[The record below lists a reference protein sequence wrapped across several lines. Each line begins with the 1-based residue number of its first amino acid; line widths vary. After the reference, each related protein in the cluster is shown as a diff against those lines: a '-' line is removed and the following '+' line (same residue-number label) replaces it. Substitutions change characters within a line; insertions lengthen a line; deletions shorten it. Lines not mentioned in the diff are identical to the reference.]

1 MLENRPIVAITIGYL
16 IGIIMGLYFNYSI
29 VLLYLIFYL
38 CLILKKPPIKKFKLI
53 SIKRYFRYV
62 KIFLCKKVLI
72 IILISSV
79 ISNTI
84 VLYKN
89 KQYEDFLSSLNMQEI
104 QLKAKVISNE
114 KINQFNKT
122 YIIISNNKKFY
133 LNVNKNAKIQYGDY
147 IQIKGTFSKPK
158 ERTNYKGFDYK
169 EYLKSQGIYGTIKC
183 KEVQI
188 INKKKEFFNQIF
200 LKVKRLIQRDFE
212 KNISNVLLGTILGY
226 TDEINENI
234 KESFSKSNI
243 SHILAV
249 SGMHIG
255 YLIIFCTFIFD
266 KIFGKRL
273 SFFLSI
279 LIVLFYVKI
288 IGYSPSAIRAVIMA
302 IMLLSSKL
310 LYRKSDV
317 WTNLSLSLLC
327 ILIYNP
333 FSIKSIGLLLS
344 YTATFGIVVY
354 SKNIRF
360 RNKIFN
366 AIGITISAMIFISPI
381 MSICFNK
388 ISILS
393 LIISF
398 LVGIIAGPI
407 VFLGLIYI
415 VLGNFLKLN
424 LTKTIINLLVKKL
437 LFLANI
443 GSKIPLNQ
451 IHVVTPNLLEIFIFY
466 ILVFI
471 TFFFISIYKP
481 KRKQNKVFNKRI
493 RNLINLA
500 KYEFYQNK
508 RRVLSFMLIIA
519 IFANFIIFIPKN
531 LKIFFID
538 VGQGDSCLIVTP
550 NNKKILI
557 DGGGS
562 EIYDVGKNVLVPY
575 LLARR
580 IKRIDYMMIS
590 HFDTDHVGGLLT
602 VMEELKVDTA
612 IVSKQAESCENYEK
626 FIQIA
631 KEKHIKVMVVGK
643 GDRLKI
649 ERDLYFDILWPKK
662 DNLISENDLNNNSIV
677 CKFKYKDF
685 SMLFTGD
692 IEEIAEKQI
701 LQEYKDDLD
710 KLNSTI
716 LKVGHHGSK
725 SSSIQ
730 EFIDSVK
737 PRFALIG
744 VGANNTFGHPNEG
757 VIERLKSCDCKIYR
771 TDKNGEICIEIDGR
785 DRIKFKKFIK

>member
-29 VLLYLIFYL
+29 VLLYLVFYL
-38 CLILKKPPIKKFKLI
+38 YLNLKKPPIKKFKLI

-72 IILISSV
+72 IIIISSV

-89 KQYEDFLSSLNMQEI
+89 KQYEYFTNSLNMQEI

-122 YIIISNNKKFY
+122 YIISSKNKKFY
-133 LNVNKNAKIQYGDY
+133 LNVNKSIKIQYGDY

-158 ERTNYKGFDYK
+158 ARTNYKGFDYK

-183 KEVQI
+183 KEAQMI
-188 INKKKEFFNQIF
+188 IKKKDFFNQFF
-200 LKVKRLIQRDFE
+200 LKIKRLIQKDFE
-212 KNISNVLLGTILGY
+212 KDISNVLLGTILGY
-226 TDEINENI
+226 TDEISENI

-255 YLIIFCTFIFD
+255 YLIIFCTFVLD
-266 KIFGKRL
+266 KIVGKRL
-273 SFFLSI
+273 SYVFTI

-317 WTNLSLSLLC
+317 LTNLSLSLLF
-327 ILIYNP
+327 ILIFNP

-344 YTATFGIVVY
+344 YTATLGIIFY

-360 RNKIFN
+360 KNKIYN
-366 AIGITISAMIFISPI
+366 SIGITISAMIFISPI
-381 MSICFNK
+381 MAICFNK
-388 ISILS
+388 ISISS
-393 LIISF
+393 LIISL

-415 VLGNFLKLN
+415 LLGIFFKFNII
-424 LTKTIINLLVKKL
+424 KTIINLLVKIL
-437 LFLANI
+437 LCLANI
-443 GSKIPLNQ
+443 GSKIPFNQ
-451 IHVVTPNLLEIFIFY
+451 IYVITPNLSEIFTFY
-466 ILVFI
+466 IVVFL

-481 KRKQNKVFNKRI
+481 KRKQNKVFTKRI
-493 RNLINLA
+493 RNLISLA
-500 KYEFYQNK
+500 KYEFNQNK
-508 RRVLSFMLIIA
+508 RKVLSFMLIIVV
-519 IFANFIIFIPKN
+519 IANIIIFIPKD
-531 LKIFFID
+531 LKIYFID

-550 NNKKILI
+550 NKKTILI

-562 EIYDVGKNVLVPY
+562 ENYDVGKNVLVPY
-575 LLARR
+575 LLSRR
-580 IKRIDYMMIS
+580 IKHLDYIMIS

-602 VMEELKVDTA
+602 VMEELKVENA
-612 IVSKQAESCENYEK
+612 IVSKQAESCENYVK

-631 KEKHIKVMVVGK
+631 NEKHIKIVVVGK
-643 GDRLKI
+643 GDKLNI
-649 ERDLYFDILWPKK
+649 ERNIYLDILWPKN
-662 DNLISENDLNNNSIV
+662 DNLVSENVLNNNSIV
-677 CKFKYKDF
+677 CKLKYKGF

-692 IEEIAEKQI
+692 IEKIAEKQI
-701 LQEYKDDLD
+701 FNEYKNDLD
-710 KLNSTI
+710 ELNSSF

-725 SSSIQ
+725 TSSTQ
-730 EFIDSVK
+730 EFLDAVK
-737 PRFALIG
+737 PKIALIG
-744 VGANNTFGHPNEG
+744 VGENNKFGHPNDK
-757 VIERLKSCDCKIYR
+757 VLERLEGLRYKDI
-771 TDKNGEICIEIDGR
+771 
-785 DRIKFKKFIK
+785 